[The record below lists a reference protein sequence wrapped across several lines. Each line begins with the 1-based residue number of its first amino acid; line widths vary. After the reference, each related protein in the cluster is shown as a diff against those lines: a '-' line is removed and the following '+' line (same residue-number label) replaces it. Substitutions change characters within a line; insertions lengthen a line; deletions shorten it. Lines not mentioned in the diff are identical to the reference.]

1 MFKDKL
7 IINIDIKSILIL
19 LLGVALVLSFIFRPN
34 VPIEEYEE
42 EISILQKQ
50 NKKLLIS
57 NDSIVKANIRL
68 QKEIDVILYAIDS
81 TKVVLRET
89 ESKLKELER
98 KRNEVSNIVDNMDSD
113 GVTNTL
119 SDYLQR
125 RGQNNR

>member
-1 MFKDKL
+1 M
-7 IINIDIKSILIL
+7 
-19 LLGVALVLSFIFRPN
+19 
-34 VPIEEYEE
+34 
-42 EISILQKQ
+42 ISI
-50 NKKLLIS
+50 
-57 NDSIVKANIRL
+57 KANIKL

-81 TKVVLRET
+81 TKVVLRKT
-89 ESKLKELER
+89 EDKLKELER

>member
-1 MFKDKL
+1 MLK
-7 IINIDIKSILIL
+7 INIDLKAILIL
-19 LLGVALVLSFIFRPN
+19 SLAVALVLSLIFRPS

-42 EISILQKQ
+42 EINVLQKQ
-50 NKKLLIS
+50 NEKLLIS
-57 NDSIVKANIRL
+57 NDSIVKANIKL
-68 QKEIDVILYAIDS
+68 QKEIEVILYAIDS

-89 ESKLKELER
+89 ENKLEELER

>member
-98 KRNEVSNIVDNMDSD
+98 KRNEVSDIVDNMDSD
-113 GVTNTL
+113 DVTNTI
-119 SDYLQR
+119 SDYLKR
-125 RGQNNR
+125 RGKDNN

>member
-7 IINIDIKSILIL
+7 IINIDLKSILIL
-19 LLGVALVLSFIFRPN
+19 ALGVALVLSFIFRPS

-42 EISILQKQ
+42 EITILQRQ

-57 NDSIVKANIRL
+57 NDSIVKANIKL

-81 TKVVLRET
+81 TTVVLRKT
-89 ESKLKELER
+89 ENKLEELER

-113 GVTNTL
+113 DVTNTI
-119 SDYLQR
+119 SDYLKR
-125 RGQNNR
+125 RGQDNH

>member
-1 MFKDKL
+1 MLK
-7 IINIDIKSILIL
+7 INIDLKAILIL
-19 LLGVALVLSFIFRPN
+19 GLAVALVLSLIFRPS
-34 VPIEEYEE
+34 VPIEEYVE
-42 EISILQKQ
+42 EINILQKQ
-50 NKKLLIS
+50 NEKLIMS
-57 NDSIVKANIRL
+57 NDSIVKANIKL
-68 QKEIDVILYAIDS
+68 QKEIEVILYAIDS

-89 ESKLKELER
+89 ENKLEELER

>member
-1 MFKDKL
+1 MLK
-7 IINIDIKSILIL
+7 INIDLKAILIL
-19 LLGVALVLSFIFRPN
+19 GLAVALVLSLVFRPS

-42 EISILQKQ
+42 EISILLKQ

-57 NDSIVKANIRL
+57 NDSIIKANIKL

-89 ESKLKELER
+89 EDKLKELER
-98 KRNEVSNIVDNMDSD
+98 KRNEISNIVDNMDSD
-113 GVTNTL
+113 GVTNTI

>member
-1 MFKDKL
+1 MLK
-7 IINIDIKSILIL
+7 INIDLKAILIL
-19 LLGVALVLSFIFRPN
+19 SLAVALVLSLIFRPS

-42 EISILQKQ
+42 EISVLQRQ

-57 NDSIVKANIRL
+57 NDSIIKANIKL
-68 QKEIDVILYAIDS
+68 QKEIEVILYAIDS

-89 ESKLKELER
+89 ENKLEELER

-125 RGQNNR
+125 RGQNDR

>member
-1 MFKDKL
+1 MLK
-7 IINIDIKSILIL
+7 INIDLKAILIL
-19 LLGVALVLSFIFRPN
+19 SLAVALVLSLIFRPS

-42 EISILQKQ
+42 EISVLQKQ

-57 NDSIVKANIRL
+57 NDSIVKANIKL

-89 ESKLKELER
+89 ENKLEELER

>member
-1 MFKDKL
+1 MLK
-7 IINIDIKSILIL
+7 INIDLKAILIL
-19 LLGVALVLSFIFRPN
+19 GLAVALVLSFIFRPS

-42 EISILQKQ
+42 EISVLQKQ
-50 NKKLLIS
+50 NEKLLIS
-57 NDSIVKANIRL
+57 NDSIIKANIKL

-81 TKVVLRET
+81 TKVVLRKT
-89 ESKLKELER
+89 EDKLKELER

-125 RGQNNR
+125 RNQNNR

>member
-1 MFKDKL
+1 MLK
-7 IINIDIKSILIL
+7 INIDLKAILIL
-19 LLGVALVLSFIFRPN
+19 SLALVLSLIFRPTI
-34 VPIEEYEE
+34 PIEEYEE
-42 EISILQKQ
+42 EINVLQKQ
-50 NKKLLIS
+50 NEKLLIS
-57 NDSIVKANIRL
+57 NDSIVKANIKL
-68 QKEIDVILYAIDS
+68 QKEIEVILYAIDS

-89 ESKLKELER
+89 ENKLEELEI

>member
-1 MFKDKL
+1 MLK
-7 IINIDIKSILIL
+7 INIDLKAILIL
-19 LLGVALVLSFIFRPN
+19 GLAVALVLSFIFRPS

-42 EISILQKQ
+42 EISVLQKQ
-50 NKKLLIS
+50 NEKLLIS
-57 NDSIVKANIRL
+57 NDSIIKANIKL

-81 TKVVLRET
+81 TKIVLRKT
-89 ESKLKELER
+89 EDKLKELER

-113 GVTNTL
+113 GVTSTL

>member
-1 MFKDKL
+1 MLK
-7 IINIDIKSILIL
+7 INIDLKAILIL
-19 LLGVALVLSFIFRPN
+19 GLAVALVLSFIFRPS

-42 EISILQKQ
+42 EISVLQKQ
-50 NKKLLIS
+50 NEKLLIS
-57 NDSIVKANIRL
+57 NDSIIKANIKL

-81 TKVVLRET
+81 TKIVLRKT
-89 ESKLKELER
+89 EDKLKELER

>member
-1 MFKDKL
+1 MLK
-7 IINIDIKSILIL
+7 INIDLRAILIL
-19 LLGVALVLSFIFRPN
+19 SLSVGLVLSLIFRPS
-34 VPIEEYEE
+34 VPIEEYVE
-42 EISILQKQ
+42 EINILQKQ
-50 NKKLLIS
+50 NEKLIMS
-57 NDSIVKANIRL
+57 NDSIVKANIKL
-68 QKEIDVILYAIDS
+68 QKEIEVILYAIDS

-89 ESKLKELER
+89 ENKLEELER

>member
-1 MFKDKL
+1 MLK
-7 IINIDIKSILIL
+7 INIDLKAILIL
-19 LLGVALVLSFIFRPN
+19 GLAVALVLSFIFRPS

-42 EISILQKQ
+42 EISVLQKQ
-50 NKKLLIS
+50 NEKLLIS
-57 NDSIVKANIRL
+57 NDSIIKANIKL

-81 TKVVLRET
+81 TKIVLRKT
-89 ESKLKELER
+89 EDKLKELER

-125 RGQNNR
+125 RNQNNR

>member
-7 IINIDIKSILIL
+7 IINIDLKFILIL
-19 LLGVALVLSFIFRPN
+19 ALGVVLVLSFMFRPS

-42 EISILQKQ
+42 EISVLQKQ

-68 QKEIDVILYAIDS
+68 QKEIDIILYAIDS

-89 ESKLKELER
+89 ENKLEELER

-113 GVTNTL
+113 DVTNTL

>member
-7 IINIDIKSILIL
+7 IINIDLKSILIL
-19 LLGVALVLSFIFRPN
+19 ALGVALVLSFMFRPS

-42 EISILQKQ
+42 EISVLQKQ

-57 NDSIVKANIRL
+57 NDSIVKANMRL
-68 QKEIDVILYAIDS
+68 QKEIDIILYAIDS
-81 TKVVLRET
+81 TKVVLKET
-89 ESKLKELER
+89 EDKLKELER

-113 GVTNTL
+113 DVTNTI
-119 SDYLQR
+119 SEYLKR

>member
-1 MFKDKL
+1 MLK
-7 IINIDIKSILIL
+7 INIDLKAILIL
-19 LLGVALVLSFIFRPN
+19 GLAVALVLSFIFRPS

-42 EISILQKQ
+42 EISVLQKQ
-50 NKKLLIS
+50 NEKLLIS
-57 NDSIVKANIRL
+57 NDSIIKANIKL

-81 TKVVLRET
+81 TKVVLRKT
-89 ESKLKELER
+89 EDKLKELER

>member
-1 MFKDKL
+1 MLK
-7 IINIDIKSILIL
+7 INIDLKAILIL
-19 LLGVALVLSFIFRPN
+19 GLAVALVLSLIFRPS
-34 VPIEEYEE
+34 VPIEEYEK
-42 EISILQKQ
+42 EISVLQKQ

-57 NDSIVKANIRL
+57 NDSIVKANIKL
-68 QKEIDVILYAIDS
+68 QKEIEVILYAIDS

-89 ESKLKELER
+89 ENKLEELER

>member
-1 MFKDKL
+1 MLK
-7 IINIDIKSILIL
+7 INIDLKAILIL
-19 LLGVALVLSFIFRPN
+19 GLSVALVLSFIFRPS

-42 EISILQKQ
+42 EISVLQKQ
-50 NKKLLIS
+50 NEKLLIS
-57 NDSIVKANIRL
+57 NDSIIKANIKL

-81 TKVVLRET
+81 TKVVLRKT
-89 ESKLKELER
+89 EDKLKELER
-98 KRNEVSNIVDNMDSD
+98 KRNEISNIVDNMDSD

>member
-1 MFKDKL
+1 MLK
-7 IINIDIKSILIL
+7 INIDLKAILIL
-19 LLGVALVLSFIFRPN
+19 GLAVALVLSLVFRPS

-42 EISILQKQ
+42 EISVLQKQ

-57 NDSIVKANIRL
+57 NDSIIKANIKL
-68 QKEIDVILYAIDS
+68 QKEIEIILYAIDS

-89 ESKLKELER
+89 EDKLKELER
-98 KRNEVSNIVDNMDSD
+98 KRNEISNIVDNMDSD
-113 GVTNTL
+113 GVTNTI

>member
-1 MFKDKL
+1 MLK
-7 IINIDIKSILIL
+7 INIDLKAIIILSL
-19 LLGVALVLSFIFRPN
+19 AVALVLSLIFRPS
-34 VPIEEYEE
+34 VPIDEYEE
-42 EISILQKQ
+42 EISVLQKQ
-50 NKKLLIS
+50 NEKLIIS
-57 NDSIVKANIRL
+57 NDSIVKVNKKL
-68 QKEIDVILYAIDS
+68 QKEIEVILYAIDS

-89 ESKLKELER
+89 ENKLEELER

>member
-1 MFKDKL
+1 MLK
-7 IINIDIKSILIL
+7 INIDLKAIIILSL
-19 LLGVALVLSFIFRPN
+19 AVALVLSLIFRPS
-34 VPIEEYEE
+34 VPIDEYEE
-42 EISILQKQ
+42 EISVLQKQ
-50 NKKLLIS
+50 NEKLIIS
-57 NDSIVKANIRL
+57 NDSIVKANKKL
-68 QKEIDVILYAIDS
+68 QKEIEVILYAIDS

-89 ESKLKELER
+89 ENKLEELER

>member
-1 MFKDKL
+1 MLK
-7 IINIDIKSILIL
+7 INIDLKAILIL
-19 LLGVALVLSFIFRPN
+19 SLAVALVLSLIFRPS

-42 EISILQKQ
+42 EISVLQKQ
-50 NKKLLIS
+50 NKKLLMS
-57 NDSIVKANIRL
+57 NDSIIKANIKL
-68 QKEIDVILYAIDS
+68 QKEIEVILYAIDS
-81 TKVVLRET
+81 TKVVLKET
-89 ESKLKELER
+89 ENKLEELER

>member
-1 MFKDKL
+1 MLK
-7 IINIDIKSILIL
+7 INIDLKAILIL
-19 LLGVALVLSFIFRPN
+19 SVALVLSLIFRPS

-42 EISILQKQ
+42 EINVLQKQ
-50 NKKLLIS
+50 NEKLLIS
-57 NDSIVKANIRL
+57 NDSIVKANIKL
-68 QKEIDVILYAIDS
+68 QKEIEVILYAIDS

-89 ESKLKELER
+89 ENKLEELEI

>member
-1 MFKDKL
+1 MLK
-7 IINIDIKSILIL
+7 INIDLKAILIL
-19 LLGVALVLSFIFRPN
+19 GLAVALVLSLIFRPS
-34 VPIEEYEE
+34 VPIEEYEK
-42 EISILQKQ
+42 EINVLQKQ
-50 NKKLLIS
+50 NEKLLIS
-57 NDSIVKANIRL
+57 NDSIVKANIKL
-68 QKEIDVILYAIDS
+68 QKEIEVILYAIDS

-89 ESKLKELER
+89 ENKLEELER